1 MSRPTL
7 RPVCSSAPY
16 PIPAT
21 QSYRLALW
29 DAVANIQT
37 PLPDMP
43 GGVVRVYP
51 ASGAVAMLPLTPANN
66 YTPTIIFCGGSNM
79 PDEAW
84 GNYSYPFI
92 NTWDYPASNDCQRI
106 TPEPQDDSSPVY
118 VQDDDMLEGRSMGQF
133 IILPT
138 GQLLVVN
145 GALNGTAGYAQN
157 TLLVPSWGLMPYGE
171 SLASGPV
178 LTPALYDPN
187 AAPGSRW
194 SRTGFNSSAIPRLYH
209 SSAILLPD
217 ASVLIAGSNPNID
230 VNLTTIF
237 PTTYQAE
244 IFYPPYFSASTR
256 PAPIGMPTTLTYG
269 GSSFNITIPAS
280 SYSGPANT
288 AAASATCVIHRGG
301 FTTHAMNM
309 GQRLMQLNNTFTV
322 NADGSIL
329 LHVAPPPPNPN
340 LFTPGPAFMFVNVLG
355 IPSNGSYLIV
365 GNGQIGTQPT
375 LPSPTLPPSIL
386 LSSASGTASGTN
398 SSGMASTNDTNTA
411 GGQNGKLSLGV
422 IIGSVAGGVAVL
434 AALGAFIGIFLARR
448 KRAAG
453 RMAPSTDYAMT
464 ASGAAAGAIGSRGM
478 RNSDSSAFIPL
489 QQDNHSTV
497 WNASTSSLP
506 YRDDVIDGRGSAG
519 LSMDRDPY
527 AASTPMQPQGYVAG
541 AQQYRY

>member
-1 MSRPTL
+1 
-7 RPVCSSAPY
+7 V
-16 PIPAT
+16 
-21 QSYRLALW
+21 
-29 DAVANIQT
+29 QT

-66 YTPTIIFCGGSNM
+66 YTPSIIFCGGSNM

-84 GNYSYPFI
+84 GNYSYPWI

-106 TPEPQDDSSPVY
+106 TPEPTDGSTPVY
-118 VQDDDMLEGRSMGQF
+118 VQDDDMLEGRTMGQF

-138 GQLLVVN
+138 GQLFVVN

-157 TLLVPSWGLMPYGE
+157 TLLVPSLDQMPFGE

-178 LTPALYDPN
+178 LTPAIYDPY

-194 SRTGFNSSAIPRLYH
+194 SRKGFKTSNISRLYH

-217 ASVLIAGSNPNID
+217 ATVLIAGSNPNID

-244 IFYPPYFSASTR
+244 IFYPPYFSASKR

-269 GSSFNITIPAS
+269 GSIFNITIPAN

-309 GQRLMQLNNTFTV
+309 GQRLLQLNNTFTV
-322 NADGSIL
+322 NSNGSII
-329 LHVAPPPPNPN
+329 LHVAPVPPNPN
-340 LFTPGPAFMFVNVLG
+340 LFQPGPAFMFVVVLG
-355 IPSNGSYLIV
+355 IPSNGSYVIV

-375 LPSPTLPPSIL
+375 SPSPILPPNVL
-386 LSSASGTASGTN
+386 ASASGTASGSD
-398 SSGMASTNDTNTA
+398 SSGVASVNDND
-411 GGQNGKLSLGV
+411 GSQNKLNLGV
-422 IIGSVAGGVAVL
+422 IIGSVVGGLAIL
-434 AALGAFIGIFLARR
+434 AALGAFIGIYLARR
-448 KRAAG
+448 KRATAG
-453 RMAPSTDYAMT
+453 HTVPST
-464 ASGAAAGAIGSRGM
+464 ASGVVAGSMGLRGM
-478 RNSDSSAFIPL
+478 RSSGSDSSAFIPL
-489 QQDNHSTV
+489 HQDNASAI
-497 WNASTSSLP
+497 WNASTTSLP
-506 YRDDVIDGRGSAG
+506 YRDDVADNRDSRGSMG

-527 AASTPMQPQGYVAG
+527 AASTPMQHQEYVTGSHQYGY
-541 AQQYRY
+541 

>member
-7 RPVCSSAPY
+7 RPVCDSAPY
-16 PIPAT
+16 PIAST
-21 QSYRLALW
+21 HSYRLALW
-29 DAVANIQT
+29 DAVANVQT

-84 GNYSYPFI
+84 GNYSYPWI

-106 TPEPQDDSSPVY
+106 TPEPQDGSTPVY
-118 VQDDDMLEGRSMGQF
+118 VQDDDMLEGRTMGQF

-138 GQLLVVN
+138 GQLFVVN
-145 GALNGTAGYAQN
+145 GGLNGTAGYAQN
-157 TLLVPSWGLMPYGE
+157 TLLVPSLGLMPFGE

-194 SRTGFNSSAIPRLYH
+194 SRAGFNSSTIPRLYH

-230 VNLTTIF
+230 VNTSTVF
-237 PTTYQAE
+237 PTTYKAE
-244 IFYPPYFSASTR
+244 IFYPPYFSASAR
-256 PAPIGMPTTLTYG
+256 PAPTGMPTTLTYG

-309 GQRLMQLNNTFTV
+309 GQRLLQLNNTFTV
-322 NADGSIL
+322 NADGSIV
-329 LHVAPPPPNPN
+329 LHVAPVPPNPN
-340 LFTPGPAFMFVNVLG
+340 IFTPGPAFMFINVLG

-375 LPSPTLPPSIL
+375 SPIPTLPPSV
-386 LSSASGTASGTN
+386 LSSASGTSSGSN
-398 SSGMASTNDTNTA
+398 SSGIASTNDTDS
-411 GGQNGKLSLGV
+411 GQNNKLSLGV
-422 IIGSVAGGVAVL
+422 IIGSVVGGIAVL
-434 AALGAFIGIFLARR
+434 AALGAFIGICLARR
-448 KRAAG
+448 KRATGHTA
-453 RMAPSTDYAMT
+453 RSSDYAMT

-489 QQDNHSTV
+489 RQDNQSTL
-497 WNASTSSLP
+497 WNASTTSLNSP
-506 YRDDVIDGRGSAG
+506 YKDDIADSRGSAG
-519 LSMDRDPY
+519 LSMDKDPY
-527 AASTPMQPQGYVAG
+527 AASTPMQPQEYVAG